1 MVRLRRD
8 CRIKKDVNRSS
19 YQISILEVW
28 NSFFPRAFNCLAE
41 LNSHCKYIS
50 CSVFLI
56 WGFLVMRINIL
67 LQTSHAW
74 IWKDTW
80 DVLSSKEQL
89 ILFDVQG
96 NQLRTYQCHT
106 LNGIGNG
113 SISKCRGD
121 DCVSLLTVEFSMHTS
136 AEKHAKSRYNYK
148 NGVCRKLFFC
158 RGDITDEWNCYY
170 NHSLNRIRFSIT
182 NRKNNQRKIIRFMEK
197 LLPKSCSPVDN

>member
-28 NSFFPRAFNCLAE
+28 NSFFPRAVNCLAE

-113 SISKCRGD
+113 SINAPG
-121 DCVSLLTVEFSMHTS
+121 
-136 AEKHAKSRYNYK
+136 
-148 NGVCRKLFFC
+148 
-158 RGDITDEWNCYY
+158 
-170 NHSLNRIRFSIT
+170 
-182 NRKNNQRKIIRFMEK
+182 
-197 LLPKSCSPVDN
+197 SPVFVNSTVDTIFVRWSPIYLQSATYTVNIKPREKKFGRIIA

>member
-8 CRIKKDVNRSS
+8 WRIKKDVNRSS

-28 NSFFPRAFNCLAE
+28 NSFFPRAVNCLAE

-96 NQLRTYQCHT
+96 NQLRTYQCYT

-121 DCVSLLTVEFSMHTS
+121 VLCKFINCRILNAYVCWTTC
-136 AEKHAKSRYNYK
+136 EK
-148 NGVCRKLFFC
+148 
-158 RGDITDEWNCYY
+158 
-170 NHSLNRIRFSIT
+170 
-182 NRKNNQRKIIRFMEK
+182 
-197 LLPKSCSPVDN
+197 